1 MDFKVLITN
10 SGEESLFTTLST
22 ELERRL
28 PKAAVEWKRSYGR
41 PPKSVILQA
50 SFCKFDSN
58 RLSSSLDPNLQT
70 KPLLHIFWTS
80 CLDNDYFKSTVRNSI
95 LKWQKELIQHRCS
108 DWLIIHVV
116 KQENVRS
123 GKSKIQLP
131 RSSVYD
137 KIKLEFCQKLQE
149 RCLQLWEPDKSTLFT
164 KSGESWDMLLVQL
177 RRLLINSFGNYLDLF
192 EEKIR
197 VAREKYADPD
207 WSFIEYFIAH
217 EELALIYQSIT
228 LKEDAL
234 VQYDEVDALLSQFVI
249 NCKGKEPPNWLQA
262 LCFTPTSWD
271 GVTLS
276 STVCTHY
283 RDLIKSGKASLLDFR
298 NYLFSRQCKLLIKM
312 KRSWDIPLR
321 LTDFLFA
328 MIHELGF
335 LKISMDSGMIS
346 CWIILTCMQLFQVLE
361 ATENKDRVFSTCMA
375 NLYYYLFSKLYVIGQ
390 LTGLYY
396 YRKQTEVEIVNVN
409 NLLTGIGKHHVSK
422 KDTYSFS
429 KSLKSALQSQSKFGE
444 LFIQIAS
451 KSMESFKE
459 LNYKHFTV
467 RVGVQLANYYLEHE
481 QYLDADSLLQEAQNI
496 YKNQKWEVLHNDI
509 LIPLA
514 HCQSKLKSYKQYLKS
529 VCVLACSPYLSLSK
543 KLHYNEEL
551 IRLMSE
557 NNLGCISTEPLIKIK
572 KIRIPLVKGKG
583 HIGDCVSV
591 HVQVDFEL
599 KESFFCQKA
608 VVYFKYFDT
617 NTSQANI
624 ISTDLFQQINK
635 FETVNSKIKTPLT
648 KQISSD
654 ISARTSFT
662 QNTLVK
668 RIKEHRRTWSRNKNI
683 PDLNDTDGPAVS
695 KVLSSSVK
703 SSSESLE
710 NIKRSG
716 SSLERTNSFVYNK
729 LPEEQFVT
737 ENLTSSR
744 ESISKSASNGSIFTY
759 DEVLDASDLTTKSSA
774 IQDKQHTITDVSN
787 SGKSSIDLSV
797 TSKDSNSSLNVL
809 QNENE
814 KNQEIKINDFILTFG
829 TNDLVFSTKINFEG
843 RFILSHIEFYV
854 SNAVFTHKLKLPNEH
869 SFSMVIE
876 PPKIEWTSNYIVD
889 SLLTGS
895 KERLYVTMLNGPGI
909 VIENSVLNIF
919 SNSGL
924 VFYGMNE
931 TDACIYPLENNQL
944 PRHAVISVTTNENKE
959 AALILPHCLPYE
971 RINICFD
978 VVAPLENDGKTNIQ
992 HEIMFVCSW
1001 LKDLTMPIVP
1011 MRLEC
1016 IFYEPFQIKYDTISC
1031 GDCFLVKITLC
1042 GVNPVELKFLEPMIL
1057 GQNQDKFYL
1066 LDTAKDITLFGSE
1079 EYTLIWKY
1087 ESLENSEVCTIDC
1100 TFKVNFKQ
1108 SKDDMQSLT
1117 VYNVYSKEL
1126 KLKFSKYSYSLQ
1138 VIMDDC
1144 ELVNTAPFK
1153 VEVIITKR
1161 EADSLDKLY
1170 LMHDPSDT
1178 VWKSNKNIHPI
1189 FFENSLQT
1197 KLYIELSTEQSG
1209 LVPWPRFLLSK
1220 VYSMEVEGD
1229 GISFEMITGFQRHE
1243 IFTDSMARVLFIRSV

>member
-583 HIGDCVSV
+583 HIGD
-591 HVQVDFEL
+591 
-599 KESFFCQKA
+599 
-608 VVYFKYFDT
+608 Y
-617 NTSQANI
+617 
-624 ISTDLFQQINK
+624 
-635 FETVNSKIKTPLT
+635 
-648 KQISSD
+648 

-774 IQDKQHTITDVSN
+774 IQDKQQTITDVSN

-992 HEIMFVCSW
+992 HEEKEWVS
-1001 LKDLTMPIVP
+1001 
-1011 MRLEC
+1011 R
-1016 IFYEPFQIKYDTISC
+1016 
-1031 GDCFLVKITLC
+1031 
-1042 GVNPVELKFLEPMIL
+1042 GVWF
-1057 GQNQDKFYL
+1057 
-1066 LDTAKDITLFGSE
+1066 
-1079 EYTLIWKY
+1079 
-1087 ESLENSEVCTIDC
+1087 
-1100 TFKVNFKQ
+1100 
-1108 SKDDMQSLT
+1108 
-1117 VYNVYSKEL
+1117 
-1126 KLKFSKYSYSLQ
+1126 
-1138 VIMDDC
+1138 
-1144 ELVNTAPFK
+1144 
-1153 VEVIITKR
+1153 
-1161 EADSLDKLY
+1161 
-1170 LMHDPSDT
+1170 
-1178 VWKSNKNIHPI
+1178 
-1189 FFENSLQT
+1189 
-1197 KLYIELSTEQSG
+1197 
-1209 LVPWPRFLLSK
+1209 
-1220 VYSMEVEGD
+1220 
-1229 GISFEMITGFQRHE
+1229 
-1243 IFTDSMARVLFIRSV
+1243 